1 MDASYN
7 YFKDFTNLNFKEVND
22 KLEVPIS
29 WLDISFNFFTRI
41 DESAESAHVLQY
53 LKYLNISANRI

>member
-1 MDASYN
+1 MRRLKEIELGKLRVESVDASYN

-29 WLDISFNFFTRI
+29 WLDVSFNFFTRI
-41 DESAESAHVLQY
+41 DESA
-53 LKYLNISANRI
+53 